1 MSSVCAP
8 CRGAMA
14 TAVAPLCIH
23 WEGAAGSSAGCKV
36 LQGQPLGG
44 TKKKL
49 RILDDVVAWQRHIT
63 SEKAQGLLEE
73 LTGQLNLG
81 GERRGELEGA
91 GGRASAGLTEEARAE
106 EGGAEGA
113 GGQAARVRAA
123 AAAAAASAELLHV
136 FERRGGGGEGGG
148 EPGRGEGGSQQQRQP
163 LQLGGA

>member
-1 MSSVCAP
+1 MQPCPRCALLAEL
-8 CRGAMA
+8 RWQ
-14 TAVAPLCIH
+14 LLSH
-23 WEGAAGSSAGCKV
+23 LSAFTGRE
-36 LQGQPLGG
+36 LQGLQQGARYCKGNLLGG

-81 GERRGELEGA
+81 GERKGKLKGA

-113 GGQAARVRAA
+113 GGKQ
-123 AAAAAASAELLHV
+123 
-136 FERRGGGGEGGG
+136 RG
-148 EPGRGEGGSQQQRQP
+148 
-163 LQLGGA
+163 